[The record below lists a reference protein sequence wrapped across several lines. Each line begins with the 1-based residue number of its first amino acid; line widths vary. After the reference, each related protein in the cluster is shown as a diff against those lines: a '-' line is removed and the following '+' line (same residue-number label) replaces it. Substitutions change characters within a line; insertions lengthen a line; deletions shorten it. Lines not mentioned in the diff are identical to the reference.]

1 MINSTNAS
9 DYLIVKNEIIYREM
23 FNFKIKKE
31 SFYSYTNNFV
41 FVYFVITI
49 FFRFLIFY
57 FNILLL
63 SCILTSDL
71 NTYYTQF
78 YVCKCESHF

>member
-1 MINSTNAS
+1 MINSTYAS

-31 SFYSYTNNFV
+31 NFYSYTNNFV

-49 FFRFLIFY
+49 FFVF
-57 FNILLL
+57 
-63 SCILTSDL
+63 
-71 NTYYTQF
+71 
-78 YVCKCESHF
+78 